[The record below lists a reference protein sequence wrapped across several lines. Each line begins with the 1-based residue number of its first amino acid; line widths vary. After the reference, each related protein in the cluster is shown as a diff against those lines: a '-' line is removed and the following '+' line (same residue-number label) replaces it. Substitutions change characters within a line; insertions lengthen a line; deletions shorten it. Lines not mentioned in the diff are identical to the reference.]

1 MPLGRSAT
9 MRETSY
15 VAIVNK
21 DAEPQHGH
29 CIEYLMEVLGILISI
44 MYIVGCYFF
53 ESEDPL
59 VYEIGDWL
67 FLVACVISCVIGVF
81 EIMEKLQHSSYA
93 DEVLMTQVKSLHHD
107 ERDEVLE
114 SVMFLISHFLFTW
127 GCVYF
132 LPEVTQRFQRSDSWG
147 AWLCITGSFGLCF
160 AVFYTT
166 LTFSSDPAVL
176 KMLHNLEPSAS
187 RMARQL
193 KKIQM
198 SLLLVGAILFTVG
211 SFMYRPVFA
220 GECQQGSTN
229 ATCMAVQE
237 YGTTCYLWGSYI
249 FLVASLIGTYVAYL
263 KHSSQKH
270 DDGSGKALGAG
281 SNALMYN
288 TV

>member
-44 MYIVGCYFF
+44 MYIVGCYCF
-53 ESEDPL
+53 ESEDTH
-59 VYEIGDWL
+59 VYESGCWI
-67 FLVACVISCVIGVF
+67 FLVACVTGCVTGVF
-81 EIMEKLQHSSYA
+81 EVTEKLHHSNL
-93 DEVLMTQVKSLHHD
+93 DKEH

-187 RMARQL
+187 EKVRQL
-193 KKIQM
+193 MKIQM

>member
-1 MPLGRSAT
+1 

-29 CIEYLMEVLGILISI
+29 CLEYLIEVLGIVISI

-81 EIMEKLQHSSYA
+81 EIMEKLHHANYA
-93 DEVLMTQVKSLHHD
+93 DEVLMTQIKSLHHD

-114 SVMFLISHFLFTW
+114 SVMFLISHLLFTW

-147 AWLCITGSFGLCF
+147 AWLCIIGSFGLCF

-166 LTFSSDPAVL
+166 LTFSSDPAVRE
-176 KMLHNLEPSAS
+176 MLSKLEPSAS
-187 RMARQL
+187 TKVRQL
-193 KKIQM
+193 KKIHM
-198 SLLLVGAILFTVG
+198 CCLLVGAIFFTAG
-211 SFMYRPVFA
+211 SFMYRPVFG
-220 GECQQGSTN
+220 GECPPHSTN
-229 ATCMAVQE
+229 AICMAVAD
-237 YGTTCYLWGSYI
+237 YGTKCYLWGSYV
-249 FLVASLIGTYVAYL
+249 FLVGSLISTYVAYL
-263 KHSSQKH
+263 KASNQKKEK
-270 DDGSGKALGAG
+270 DSSGKASDPIRAQGA
-281 SNALMYN
+281 SALLYN
-288 TV
+288 SV